1 MFHVEPAGPPPLRAG
16 VPCRTVRGMETRRL
30 TPFYPASDRAGWW
43 PAAGLLVLFA
53 AWRVLLGWMT
63 KSGAGAAALPAWLP
77 GFTPLAALAIGGGYL
92 LPRSLGVAVPLGAL
106 WVSDLALTAIYGQSM
121 GLGLAVARYGSLLA
135 LALMGVGLRTSR
147 RGRAAMITGSLAGS
161 VAFYLVT
168 NTAAWFGA
176 AEYAQTFAGWVQAL
190 TGGVPG
196 FPPSWVFFRNSLV
209 SDLLVSMLLAATCL
223 PWRRTARGVKALAPP
238 AAA

>member
-1 MFHVEPAGPPPLRAG
+1 MFHVEPTGLLPLRAG
-16 VPCRTVRGMETRRL
+16 ASCRTVGHMETRRL
-30 TPFYPASDRAGWW
+30 TPFHPTLNRAGWW
-43 PAAGLLVLFA
+43 PAVGLLFLFA

-63 KSGAGAAALPAWLP
+63 MSGAGAAALPAWLP
-77 GFTPLAALAIGGGYL
+77 GFTPLAALAVGGGYL
-92 LPRSLGVAVPLGAL
+92 LPRSLGAAVPLGAL

-135 LALMGVGLRTSR
+135 LALMGIGLRTSR

-161 VAFYLVT
+161 MAFYLVT

-196 FPPSWVFFRNSLV
+196 LPPSWVFFRNSLV
-209 SDLLVSMLLAATCL
+209 SDLLVSMLLTATCL
-223 PWRRTARGVKALAPP
+223 PWRRPVHAVKVIAPP